1 MSESEKRLDTVRLQ
15 EMVQGF
21 WRSGALMAAVEL
33 GLFTAVSNGA
43 GTYAEAAAAL
53 DITETNAERL
63 MTVCVALDLLEM
75 DAAGRMSNAPDV
87 ERFLVKGSPRYAGP
101 WMLFTKPSWNDWGQL
116 SKKLKSKTVDRLGK
130 YGEFTVERA
139 REYHKATYSIGL
151 GAGRRFSRHVDMSS
165 RKRLMDLGG
174 GSGAYSIVATQT
186 YDGLN
191 AIVLDLPAVV
201 VVAKEFIAENGMS
214 DHVAAEACDFTADPF
229 PSDCDVAVMAS
240 NLPIYSRKIVG
251 QVIQKAFDAL
261 LPGGEMHLIGETLDD
276 DRKGPV
282 GPALWGL
289 SEAVIGTTGLAHTNG
304 DCIGYFEAAGFV
316 DVSVNEFVPGA
327 LVRITGKKPALS

>member
-15 EMVQGF
+15 EIVQGF

-33 GLFTAVSNGA
+33 GLFTAVSKGA
-43 GTYAEAAAAL
+43 GTYPEAATAL

-63 MTVCVALDLLEM
+63 MTACVTLELLEL

-87 ERFLVKGSPRYAGP
+87 ERFLVEGSSRYAGP

-116 SKKLKSKTVDRLGK
+116 SEKLKSKTVDRLGK
-130 YGEFTVERA
+130 YGEFTVDRA

-151 GAGRRFSRHVDMSS
+151 GAGRRFSRHVDMSG
-165 RKRLMDLGG
+165 RKRIMDLGG

-186 YDGLN
+186 YEGLN
-191 AIVLDLPAVV
+191 AVVLDLPAVV
-201 VVAKEFIAENGMS
+201 IVAKEFIAEHGLS
-214 DHVAAEACDFTADPF
+214 DRVAAEACDFTADPF
-229 PSDCDVAVMAS
+229 PTDCDVAVMAS
-240 NLPIYSRKIVG
+240 NLPIYSREIVG

-261 LPGGEMHLIGETLDD
+261 LSGGEMHLIGETLDD
-276 DRKGPV
+276 DRRGPV

-304 DCIGYFEAAGFV
+304 DCIGYFENAGFAE
-316 DVSVNEFVPGA
+316 VSVNEFVPGA
-327 LVRITGKKPALS
+327 LVRVTGKKPA

>member
-15 EMVQGF
+15 EIVQGF

-33 GLFTAVSNGA
+33 GLFTAVSKGA
-43 GTYAEAAAAL
+43 GTYAEAATAL

-63 MTVCVALDLLEM
+63 MTACVTLELLEL

-87 ERFLVKGSPRYAGP
+87 ERFLVEGSSRYAGP
-101 WMLFTKPSWNDWGQL
+101 WMLFTKPSWNDWEQL
-116 SKKLKSKTVDRLGK
+116 SEKLKSKTVDRLGK

-151 GAGRRFSRHVDMSS
+151 GAGRRFSRHVDMSG
-165 RKRLMDLGG
+165 RKRMMDIGG

-191 AIVLDLPAVV
+191 AVVLDLPAVA
-201 VVAKEFIAENGMS
+201 VVAKEFIAEHGVS
-214 DHVAAEACDFTADPF
+214 DRIDAEACDFTADPF
-229 PSDCDVAVMAS
+229 PTDCDVAVMAS
-240 NLPIYSRKIVG
+240 NLPIYSREIVG

-276 DRKGPV
+276 DRRGPV

-304 DCIGYFEAAGFV
+304 DCIGYFENAGFAE
-316 DVSVNEFVPGA
+316 VSVNEFVPGA
-327 LVRITGKKPALS
+327 LVRITGKKPA